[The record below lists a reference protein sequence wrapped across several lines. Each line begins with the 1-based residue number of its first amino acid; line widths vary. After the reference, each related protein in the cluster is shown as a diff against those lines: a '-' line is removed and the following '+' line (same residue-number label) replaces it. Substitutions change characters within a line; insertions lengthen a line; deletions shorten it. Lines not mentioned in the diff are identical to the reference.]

1 MKLDVLAIG
10 AHPDDVELSCGGT
23 ICKLVKQ
30 GRNVGLADLTGGEL
44 GTRGTPEVRAKEAA
58 DASKILGVAVREN
71 LGLLDGDIDV
81 SKGNILKLISLLR
94 KYKPDV
100 LLIPHSFDRHP
111 DHEHA
116 HTLCREALFYSG
128 LEKITTT
135 LDGKPQDPFR
145 PRAYYHFM
153 QWFEFVPSFI
163 VDISDEFEQ
172 RMKAVRAF
180 KSQLHDPSS
189 KEPETALSD
198 PEFIKFLHTRYEY
211 YGDRIGKKHG
221 EPFYSPGSVA
231 ISDLFLLNT

>member
-58 DASKILGVAVREN
+58 DASKILGVTVREN
-71 LGLLDGDIDV
+71 LGLLDGDIEV
-81 SKGNILKLISLLR
+81 SKGNMLKVISLLR
-94 KYKPDV
+94 KYRPDI

-111 DHEHA
+111 DHEHT

-128 LEKITTT
+128 LAKIATSV
-135 LDGKPQDPFR
+135 DGKPQEPFR

-153 QWFEFVPSFI
+153 QWFEFIPSFI

-180 KSQLHDPSS
+180 KSQLHNPSS
-189 KEPETALSD
+189 TERETALSD
-198 PEFIKFLHTRYEY
+198 PEFIKFLNTRYEY
-211 YGDRIGKKHG
+211 YGDKIGKQYG
-221 EPFYSPGSVA
+221 EPFYSPSSVG
-231 ISDLFLLNT
+231 ISDLFLLNA